1 MTLKYAYLLVFSCV
15 ALDSNADDI
24 DLFTTDSMLASGQVP
39 ISLSSS
45 ASHKDQVYYGLFRPA
60 TNARWQG
67 NLKLYQ
73 LGRDK
78 VSEKLILLDGDA
90 APALDKNAPVF
101 SSRAR
106 SFWTSGKDSP
116 DGSVVS
122 LGGVAQGLRDYVGS
136 NRVNLT
142 CIGRCNHMEP
152 MTASNPNLQPAY
164 FGAADTEQ
172 MAEII
177 TWSQQGHGDVIH
189 SKPALIDYG
198 ETLGLYAFY
207 GSNDGMFHGV
217 KVGPLEKSE
226 LISAKDG
233 EEQWAFTA
241 PQHFAKLGQLY
252 NAEQAGATADKAY
265 FFDGP
270 VTTYLQYNSQ
280 QSIGDDPSGEQ
291 SMAVIFLSAR
301 RGGRLLYALDVTEP
315 GSPEILWHKSNL
327 DDGFAELGQTWS
339 KPVVHYLKLSGDT
352 EVATVFMGLGYDPEA
367 DDLAGARSQGR
378 GLMAL
383 NALTGEVIWQH
394 AGLPFSVPAEVSV
407 IDRDGNGYADRLY
420 FADTGGQL
428 WRLDMADNKP
438 KNWQLTLL
446 LKLPSKQKFFTAPDI
461 ITSPDGTHDAIII
474 GSGDREKPFQTSI
487 QDYLISYHD
496 YCTEI
501 GNAVCSL
508 PAATLDDLQK
518 LPMGETGDGQ
528 SEEQFRGWYL
538 PLAAGE
544 KVVTRALTIASRTS
558 VASYR
563 PCTEQQCHPLGE
575 ARIYNFNPFT
585 FAREDNPSGK
595 QHYRKIEGGGILPPP
610 VPFTLELKPCDGKA
624 CGPEEAVVSGLLFG
638 PHIQPANNKL
648 LGQRLKLWWHN

>member
-1 MTLKYAYLLVFSCV
+1 MKLKYSYLLVFWCIV
-15 ALDSNADDI
+15 LNSNADDI
-24 DLFTTDSMLASGQVP
+24 DLFTTDAMLASGQVP
-39 ISLSSS
+39 ISLSPS
-45 ASHKDQVYYGLFRPA
+45 ASYKNQVYYGLFRPA

-78 VSEKLILLDGDA
+78 ISGKLILLDGDA

-116 DGSVVS
+116 DGPVVS
-122 LGGVAQGLRDYVGS
+122 LGGVAQGLRNYVGS

-142 CIGRCNHMEP
+142 CTGRCNHMES
-152 MTASNPNLQPAY
+152 MTASNPNLRPTY
-164 FGAADTEQ
+164 FGATDTEQ

-177 TWSQQGHGDVIH
+177 AWSQQGHGDVIH
-189 SKPALIDYG
+189 SQPALIDYG

-241 PQHFAKLGQLY
+241 PEHFATLGQLY
-252 NAEQAGATADKAY
+252 SADLADATADKAY

-270 VTTYLQYNSQ
+270 VTSYLQYNSQ
-280 QSIGDDPSGEQ
+280 HSIGNDPIGEQ
-291 SMAVIFLSAR
+291 SRAVIFISAR

-315 GSPEILWHKSNL
+315 DSPGILWHKSNL

-339 KPVVHYLKLSGDT
+339 KPVVSYLKLSGDT
-352 EVATVFMGLGYDPEA
+352 GVATVFMGLGYDPQA

-394 AGLPFSVPAEVSV
+394 TGLSFSVPAEVSV
-407 IDRDGNGYADRLY
+407 IDRDGNGYADRVY

-428 WRLDMADNKP
+428 WRLDMAANKP

-446 LKLPSKQKFFTAPDI
+446 LKLPGKQKFFTAPDI
-461 ITSPDGTHDAIII
+461 ITSPDGTYDAIII

-487 QDYLISYHD
+487 QDYLISYRD
-496 YCTEI
+496 YCTES
-501 GNAVCSL
+501 GNATCSL

-518 LPMGETGDGQ
+518 LPMGETGDGSAEVQ
-528 SEEQFRGWYL
+528 SRGWYL
-538 PLAAGE
+538 PLATGE
-544 KVVTRALTIASRTS
+544 KVVTRALTIANRTS

-563 PCTEQQCHPLGE
+563 PCIEQQCDPLGE

-585 FAREDNPSGK
+585 FAREEDPSGK
-595 QHYRKIEGGGILPPP
+595 QHYRRIEGGGILPPP
-610 VPFTLELKPCDGKA
+610 VPFTLELQPCDGKA
-624 CGPEEAVVSGLLFG
+624 CSPEEAVDSGLLFG
-638 PHIQPANNKL
+638 PHIQPADNKL

>member
-1 MTLKYAYLLVFSCV
+1 MTLKYSYLLGFLCI
-15 ALDSNADDI
+15 ALGSNADDI
-24 DLFTTDSMLASGQVP
+24 DLFTTDTMLASGQVP
-39 ISLSSS
+39 ISLSPS
-45 ASHKDQVYYGLFRPA
+45 ASHKNQIYFGLFRPA
-60 TNARWQG
+60 TNGRWQG
-67 NLKLYQ
+67 NLKLYR

-78 VSEKLILLDGDA
+78 INGKPILLDGDA
-90 APALDKNAPVF
+90 APALEENAPVF

-142 CIGRCNHMEP
+142 CTGRCNHMEP
-152 MTASNPNLQPAY
+152 MLASNPNIQPAY

-177 TWSQQGHGDVIH
+177 AWSQKGHGDVIH
-189 SKPALIDYG
+189 SQPALIDYG
-198 ETLGLYAFY
+198 QTLGLYAFY

-241 PQHFAKLGQLY
+241 PEHFAKLGQLY
-252 NAEQAGATADKAY
+252 SAAQAGAIGQKIY

-270 VTTYLQYNSQ
+270 VTSYLQYNSQ
-280 QSIGDDPSGEQ
+280 QSIGNDPIGEQ
-291 SMAVIFLSAR
+291 SRAVIFISAR

-315 GSPEILWHKSNL
+315 DSPEILWHKSNL
-327 DDGFAELGQTWS
+327 DESFAELGQTWS
-339 KPVVHYLKLSGDT
+339 KPVVHYLKLFGAK
-352 EVATVFMGLGYDPEA
+352 EVATVFMGLGYDPQAE
-367 DDLAGARSQGR
+367 DLAGPRSQGR
-378 GLMAL
+378 GLVAL

-394 AGLPFSVPAEVSV
+394 TGLPFSVPAEVSV

-428 WRLDMADNKP
+428 WRLDMADNKT
-438 KNWQLTLL
+438 KDWQLTLL
-446 LKLPSKQKFFTAPDI
+446 LKLPGKQKFFTAPDI
-461 ITSPDGTHDAIII
+461 ITSPDGTYDAIII

-487 QDYLISYHD
+487 QDYLISYRD
-496 YCTEI
+496 YCI
-501 GNAVCSL
+501 DIDNATCSL
-508 PAATLDDLQK
+508 PPATLDDLQK
-518 LPMGETGDGQ
+518 LPMDEAGDALAETQ
-528 SEEQFRGWYL
+528 SRGWYL
-538 PLAAGE
+538 PLAIGE
-544 KVVTRALTIASRTS
+544 KVVTRALTIANRTN

-563 PCTEQQCHPLGE
+563 PCTKQQCDPLGE

-585 FAREDNPSGK
+585 FAREEDPQGK

-610 VPFTLELKPCDGKA
+610 VPFTVELQSCADKA
-624 CGPEEAVVSGLLFG
+624 CSPEEAVISGLLFG
-638 PHIQPANNKL
+638 PHIQPADNKQ

>member
-1 MTLKYAYLLVFSCV
+1 MKLKYSYLLVFLCIV
-15 ALDSNADDI
+15 LNSNADDI
-24 DLFTTDSMLASGQVP
+24 DLFTTDAMLASGQVP
-39 ISLSSS
+39 ISLSPS
-45 ASHKDQVYYGLFRPA
+45 ASYKNQVYYGLFRPA

-78 VSEKLILLDGDA
+78 ISGKLILLDGDA

-116 DGSVVS
+116 DGPVVS
-122 LGGVAQGLRDYVGS
+122 LGGVAQGLRNYVGS

-142 CIGRCNHMEP
+142 CTGRCNHMES
-152 MTASNPNLQPAY
+152 MTASNPNLRPTY
-164 FGAADTEQ
+164 FGATDTEQ

-177 TWSQQGHGDVIH
+177 AWSQQGHGDVIH
-189 SKPALIDYG
+189 SQPALIDYG

-241 PQHFAKLGQLY
+241 PEHFATLGQLY
-252 NAEQAGATADKAY
+252 SADLADATTDKAY

-270 VTTYLQYNSQ
+270 VTSYLQYNSQ
-280 QSIGDDPSGEQ
+280 HSIGNDPIGEQ
-291 SMAVIFLSAR
+291 SRAVIFISAR
-301 RGGRLLYALDVTEP
+301 RGGRLPYALDVTEP
-315 GSPEILWHKSNL
+315 DSPGILWHKSNL

-339 KPVVHYLKLSGDT
+339 KPVVSYLKLSGDT
-352 EVATVFMGLGYDPEA
+352 GVATVFMGLGYDPQA

-394 AGLPFSVPAEVSV
+394 TGLSFSVPAEVSV
-407 IDRDGNGYADRLY
+407 IDRDGNGYADRVY

-428 WRLDMADNKP
+428 WRLDMAANKP

-446 LKLPSKQKFFTAPDI
+446 LKLPGKQKFFTAPDI
-461 ITSPDGTHDAIII
+461 ITSPDGTYDAI
-474 GSGDREKPFQTSI
+474 GKKFFDF
-487 QDYLISYHD
+487 D
-496 YCTEI
+496 
-501 GNAVCSL
+501 
-508 PAATLDDLQK
+508 
-518 LPMGETGDGQ
+518 
-528 SEEQFRGWYL
+528 
-538 PLAAGE
+538 
-544 KVVTRALTIASRTS
+544 
-558 VASYR
+558 
-563 PCTEQQCHPLGE
+563 
-575 ARIYNFNPFT
+575 IY
-585 FAREDNPSGK
+585 
-595 QHYRKIEGGGILPPP
+595 GG
-610 VPFTLELKPCDGKA
+610 
-624 CGPEEAVVSGLLFG
+624 
-638 PHIQPANNKL
+638 
-648 LGQRLKLWWHN
+648 

>member
-1 MTLKYAYLLVFSCV
+1 MKLKYSYLLVFWCIV
-15 ALDSNADDI
+15 LNSNADDI
-24 DLFTTDSMLASGQVP
+24 DLFTTDAMLASGQVP

-45 ASHKDQVYYGLFRPA
+45 ASYKNQVYYGLFRPA

-78 VSEKLILLDGDA
+78 ISGKLILLDGDA

-101 SSRAR
+101 SSSAR

-116 DGSVVS
+116 DGPVVS
-122 LGGVAQGLRDYVGS
+122 LGGVAQGLRNYVGS

-142 CIGRCNHMEP
+142 CTGRCNHMES
-152 MTASNPNLQPAY
+152 MTASNPNLRPTY
-164 FGAADTEQ
+164 FGATDTEQ

-177 TWSQQGHGDVIH
+177 AWSQQGHGDVIH
-189 SKPALIDYG
+189 SQPALIDYG

-241 PQHFAKLGQLY
+241 PEHFATLGQLY
-252 NAEQAGATADKAY
+252 SADLADATADKAY

-270 VTTYLQYNSQ
+270 VTSYLQYNSQ
-280 QSIGDDPSGEQ
+280 HSIGNDPIGEQ
-291 SMAVIFLSAR
+291 SRAVIFISAR

-315 GSPEILWHKSNL
+315 DSPGILWHKSNL

-339 KPVVHYLKLSGDT
+339 KPVVSYLKLSGDT
-352 EVATVFMGLGYDPEA
+352 GVATVFMGLGYDPQA

-394 AGLPFSVPAEVSV
+394 TGLSFSVPAEVSV
-407 IDRDGNGYADRLY
+407 IDRDGNGYADRVY

-428 WRLDMADNKP
+428 WRLDMAANKP

-446 LKLPSKQKFFTAPDI
+446 LKLPGKQKFFTAPDI
-461 ITSPDGTHDAIII
+461 ITSPDGTYDAITI

-487 QDYLISYHD
+487 QDYLISYRD
-496 YCTEI
+496 YCTES
-501 GNAVCSL
+501 GNATCSL

-518 LPMGETGDGQ
+518 LPMGETGDGSAEVQ
-528 SEEQFRGWYL
+528 SRGWYL
-538 PLAAGE
+538 PLATGE
-544 KVVTRALTIASRTS
+544 KVVTRALTIANRTS

-563 PCTEQQCHPLGE
+563 PCTKQQCDSLGE

-585 FAREDNPSGK
+585 FAREEDPSGK
-595 QHYRKIEGGGILPPP
+595 QHYRRIEGGGILPPP
-610 VPFTLELKPCDGKA
+610 VPFTLELQPCDGKA
-624 CGPEEAVVSGLLFG
+624 CSPEEAVDSGLLFG
-638 PHIQPANNKL
+638 PHIQPADNKL